1 MADQLPLD
9 QIQVDQQNLYR
20 EESITDLRVATIR
33 RLIPITADGT
43 DDTSRPTQYIGSTQ
57 IISQMGPLPISA
69 PIEAAS
75 LREAIEKFPQAIKD
89 AVDQMVEEAKEYR
102 RHRRPRRSS
111 LKWDRCQSP
120 AKPKRMENASPIL
133 GDRPPEKWTARYSN
147 RERITAHSRTTD

>member
-33 RLIPITADGT
+33 RLIPINADGT
-43 DDTSRPTQYIGSTQ
+43 DDESRPTQYIGSTQ

-75 LREAIEKFPQAIKD
+75 LQEAIEKFPQAIKD

-102 RHRRPRRSS
+102 RQESS
-111 LKWDRCQSP
+111 RIVVPGTMPGGTPGQGGIP
-120 AKPKRMENASPIL
+120 
-133 GDRPPEKWTARYSN
+133 GTGGPPSGG
-147 RERITAHSRTTD
+147 IISS

>member
-33 RLIPITADGT
+33 RLIPINADGT
-43 DDTSRPTQYIGSTQ
+43 DDTSRPTQYIGTTQ

-75 LREAIEKFPQAIKD
+75 LQEAIEKFPQAVKD

-102 RHRRPRRSS
+102 RQESS
-111 LKWDRCQSP
+111 RIVVPGTMPGGVPGQGGIPGAGGSP
-120 AKPKRMENASPIL
+120 GGGIIS
-133 GDRPPEKWTARYSN
+133 S
-147 RERITAHSRTTD
+147 

>member
-33 RLIPITADGT
+33 RLIPINADGT
-43 DDTSRPTQYIGSTQ
+43 DDISRPTQYIGSTQ

-75 LREAIEKFPQAIKD
+75 LQEAIEKFPQAIKA

-102 RHRRPRRSS
+102 RQESS
-111 LKWDRCQSP
+111 RIVVPGTMPGGTPGQGGIP
-120 AKPKRMENASPIL
+120 
-133 GDRPPEKWTARYSN
+133 GTGGPPSGG
-147 RERITAHSRTTD
+147 IISS

>member
-33 RLIPITADGT
+33 RLIPINADGT
-43 DDTSRPTQYIGSTQ
+43 DDRSRPTQYIGSTQ

-102 RHRRPRRSS
+102 RQESS
-111 LKWDRCQSP
+111 RIVVPGTMPGGLPGQGGIP
-120 AKPKRMENASPIL
+120 GGGN
-133 GDRPPEKWTARYSN
+133 PPTGGIIS
-147 RERITAHSRTTD
+147 S

>member
-33 RLIPITADGT
+33 RLIPINTDGT

-75 LREAIEKFPQAIKD
+75 LREAIEKFPQAIKN

-102 RHRRPRRSS
+102 RQESS
-111 LKWDRCQSP
+111 RIVVPGTMPGQGGMP
-120 AKPKRMENASPIL
+120 GA
-133 GDRPPEKWTARYSN
+133 GGPPSGG
-147 RERITAHSRTTD
+147 IISS

>member
-1 MADQLPLD
+1 MSDQLPLD

-33 RLIPITADGT
+33 RLIPINTDGT
-43 DDTSRPTQYIGSTQ
+43 DDTSRPVQYIGSTQ

-75 LREAIEKFPQAIKD
+75 LREAIEKFPKAIKD

-102 RHRRPRRSS
+102 RQESS
-111 LKWDRCQSP
+111 RIVVPGTLPGGQGGMP
-120 AKPKRMENASPIL
+120 GA
-133 GDRPPEKWTARYSN
+133 GGPPSGG
-147 RERITAHSRTTD
+147 IISS

>member
-33 RLIPITADGT
+33 RLIPINTDGT

-75 LREAIEKFPQAIKD
+75 LREAIEKFPQAIKE

-102 RHRRPRRSS
+102 RQESS
-111 LKWDRCQSP
+111 RIVVPGTIPGQGGMPGAGGSP
-120 AKPKRMENASPIL
+120 GGGIIS
-133 GDRPPEKWTARYSN
+133 S
-147 RERITAHSRTTD
+147 

>member
-33 RLIPITADGT
+33 RLIPINADGT
-43 DDTSRPTQYIGSTQ
+43 DDISRPTQYIGSTQ

-75 LREAIEKFPQAIKD
+75 LQEAIEKFPQAIKD

-102 RHRRPRRSS
+102 RQESS
-111 LKWDRCQSP
+111 RIVVPGTMPGGAPGQGGIP
-120 AKPKRMENASPIL
+120 GA
-133 GDRPPEKWTARYSN
+133 GGPPSGG
-147 RERITAHSRTTD
+147 IISS

>member
-33 RLIPITADGT
+33 RLIPINTDGT

-75 LREAIEKFPQAIKD
+75 LREAIEKFPHAIKD

-102 RHRRPRRSS
+102 RQESS
-111 LKWDRCQSP
+111 RIVVPGTLPGQGGMP
-120 AKPKRMENASPIL
+120 GA
-133 GDRPPEKWTARYSN
+133 GGPPSGG
-147 RERITAHSRTTD
+147 IISS

>member
-9 QIQVDQQNLYR
+9 QIQVDQQNLFR

-33 RLIPITADGT
+33 RLIPINADGT
-43 DDTSRPTQYIGSTQ
+43 DDRSRPTQYIGSTQ

-102 RHRRPRRSS
+102 RQESS
-111 LKWDRCQSP
+111 RIVVPGTMPGGLPGQGGIP
-120 AKPKRMENASPIL
+120 GGGN
-133 GDRPPEKWTARYSN
+133 PPSGG
-147 RERITAHSRTTD
+147 IISS

>member
-33 RLIPITADGT
+33 RLIPINADGT
-43 DDTSRPTQYIGSTQ
+43 DDINRPTQYIGSTQ

-75 LREAIEKFPQAIKD
+75 LQEAIEKFPQAIKD

-102 RHRRPRRSS
+102 RQESS
-111 LKWDRCQSP
+111 RIVVPGTMPGGTPGQGGIP
-120 AKPKRMENASPIL
+120 GA
-133 GDRPPEKWTARYSN
+133 GGPPSGG
-147 RERITAHSRTTD
+147 IISS

>member
-33 RLIPITADGT
+33 RLIPINADGT
-43 DDTSRPTQYIGSTQ
+43 DDISRPTQYIGSTQ

-75 LREAIEKFPQAIKD
+75 LQEAIEKFPQAVKD

-102 RHRRPRRSS
+102 RQESS
-111 LKWDRCQSP
+111 
-120 AKPKRMENASPIL
+120 
-133 GDRPPEKWTARYSN
+133 
-147 RERITAHSRTTD
+147 RIVVPGTMPGGVPGQGGVPGAGGSSGGGIISS

>member
-33 RLIPITADGT
+33 RLIPINADGT
-43 DDTSRPTQYIGSTQ
+43 DDISRPTQYIGSTQ

-75 LREAIEKFPQAIKD
+75 LQEAIEKFPQAVKD

-102 RHRRPRRSS
+102 RQESS
-111 LKWDRCQSP
+111 RIVVPGTMPGGAPGQGGIPGAGGSP
-120 AKPKRMENASPIL
+120 SGGII
-133 GDRPPEKWTARYSN
+133 S
-147 RERITAHSRTTD
+147 S